1 MSKNFKW
8 SGEQI
13 DIIKARRKLGVP
25 VDVIRR
31 ELNRKYH
38 LNLQFREVSAAC
50 AIVDRG
56 GAIPTFLVVAEQPKE
71 GKTGRQ
77 AVKRLKKDHVEAAV
91 PTARSVEE
99 ESVEVAPES
108 KIKPRHIRIE
118 FKPVFVNTCVPGKIY
133 IHAGIG
139 AMECIGVSTQKI
151 AGFDLELIKL
161 REISDSATPAN
172 KQIQS
177 AKFPKETIREPVSRE
192 IMECVLHKLE
202 FGYSDIVDRPKRG
215 KELAPFLESY
225 LHTPSIDSITNLLCY
240 VHGHSKVRDIP
251 NITEINTGNSAMKIL
266 ASECS
271 VVMGVDYKQ
280 AMRLITDALRLT
292 KREIDGPAP
301 EAVPTRLFVNAP
313 KTPGF

>member
-1 MSKNFKW
+1 MREVFKW

-13 DIIKARRKLGVP
+13 DIIKEQRTLGIP
-25 VDVIRR
+25 IEVIRR
-31 ELNRKYH
+31 GLNRKYR
-38 LNLQFREVSAAC
+38 LNLPFRDVAAVC
-50 AIVDRG
+50 AIVEG
-56 GAIPTFLVVAEQPKE
+56 GGTVPFVSRSARPDEGEKAGNQVVTRPKKVYAEAAAAEPVVIEKKVQPK
-71 GKTGRQ
+71 RI
-77 AVKRLKKDHVEAAV
+77 
-91 PTARSVEE
+91 
-99 ESVEVAPES
+99 
-108 KIKPRHIRIE
+108 KID
-118 FKPVFVNTCVPGKIY
+118 FTPVFVNSCEPGKVY
-133 IHAGIG
+133 VHAGIG
-139 AMECIGVSTQKI
+139 AMECIDVSRKNI

-161 REISDSATPAN
+161 REVSDSVTPAT

-177 AKFPKETIREPVSRE
+177 AKFPKQTIREPASRE
-192 IMECVLHKLE
+192 VMEQVLHKLE

-280 AMRLITDALRLT
+280 AMRLITDALGLT
-292 KREIDGPAP
+292 KREVDDPAP
-301 EAVPTRLFVNAP
+301 EAESKAAPAIVTAEAP
-313 KTPGF
+313 KTPGL